1 MYHTLLHF
9 SRLCCRPQAVCA
21 PLKVLSRQT
30 TPRTHNVFDRAI
42 SHRSDLGSFYQVMNT
57 WKRLHCFF
65 FSPQQCHCLFFL
77 AAHQTTAILS
87 TSQRE
92 NKKDKSSI
100 VDFDKLIIPS
110 RFLQGGKK
118 RYECWWNCYLLSLK
132 GHLRQTGPLF
142 EITGP
147 DRAHPHSVVFWG
159 WLIKMSVFW

>member
-118 RYECWWNCYLLSLK
+118 KIWMLMKLLSVISERTSETDRSPLWN
-132 GHLRQTGPLF
+132 HRSWQSTPALCSFLRVTN
-142 EITGP
+142 
-147 DRAHPHSVVFWG
+147 
-159 WLIKMSVFW
+159 

>member
-1 MYHTLLHF
+1 MYQTLLHF

-110 RFLQGGKK
+110 RFLQGEKK
-118 RYECWWNCYLLSLK
+118 KIWMLMKLLSVISERTSETDRPPLWN
-132 GHLRQTGPLF
+132 HRSWQSSPALCSFLRVTN
-142 EITGP
+142 
-147 DRAHPHSVVFWG
+147 
-159 WLIKMSVFW
+159 